1 LKPQKFMGIQNTLY
15 QGANECRR
23 VLVTDD
29 FQDMHGIRAIITHGS
44 NSCDP
49 EEFYKPEDL
58 LNRLE

>member
-1 LKPQKFMGIQNTLY
+1 MGIQNTLY